1 MVTDT
6 VQTSSTQALP
16 SALRGR
22 IRSGV
27 KVGSGRSR
35 NSMISSTSATS
46 SSTIVSETSFRA
58 SQTSPAAVKSAVP
71 KTTLVRSTS

>member
-1 MVTDT
+1 
-6 VQTSSTQALP
+6 
-16 SALRGR
+16 
-22 IRSGV
+22 
-27 KVGSGRSR
+27 
-35 NSMISSTSATS
+35 MISSASATS